1 MLTETQ
7 LNQLRAIVGPQN
19 VHSAPAELIA
29 YSYDGTH
36 PQHPPEVAVTPA
48 TTEEVAAVMRF
59 AYQEGIPI
67 IGRGGGT
74 SLSGGAIPLTGGLV
88 LALTRMNRI
97 LEIDHVNTC
106 AVVEAGVIN
115 GEFQARVES
124 EGLFYPPDPSS
135 LAQCTLGGNVA
146 CCAGGPRC
154 LKYGVT
160 KDYVLGLTVVLANGE
175 VLEWGGKLFKNV
187 TGYNLAQLFIG
198 SEGTL
203 GVVTRIILRL
213 LPLPK
218 VRSTAVAFFPR
229 LDDAAASVVGVMA
242 EGILPATLE
251 IMDQATISV
260 VEQYLH
266 LGLPTDVEALLLLE
280 QDGNDGGAVE
290 REVAAMAEVCRKHGA
305 SEVRVAK
312 DAAERNDLWRARRSI
327 SGALGRYRPSKL
339 GEDIVVPRGQV
350 PAMVRRIKEIGQ
362 EYGLSIPV
370 FGHAGDGNLHP
381 NILFDMRVPGELERV
396 QGAAAAI
403 FRAALSL
410 GGTLTGEHGVGSLKK
425 EFLEEAVGPVSLQ
438 IMRDIKSALD
448 PKGLLNPGKMFPTP
462 GGSALE
468 SFLTALPTLEGLTPG

>member
-1 MLTETQ
+1 M
-7 LNQLRAIVGPQN
+7 
-19 VHSAPAELIA
+19 S
-29 YSYDGTH
+29 
-36 PQHPPEVAVTPA
+36 
-48 TTEEVAAVMRF
+48 
-59 AYQEGIPI
+59 
-67 IGRGGGT
+67 
-74 SLSGGAIPLTGGLV
+74 
-88 LALTRMNRI
+88 
-97 LEIDHVNTC
+97 
-106 AVVEAGVIN
+106 
-115 GEFQARVES
+115 RVES

-362 EYGLSIPV
+362 EYGLAIPV